1 MTVTAPNLLY
11 QILKEIQW
19 EKDPTALGLGV
30 DQREFMKA
38 LYEVDE
44 AGYASNIS
52 FLQANS
58 GEAIPFA
65 EYSRLRPAGRAFI
78 RNYEHGGR

>member
-1 MTVTAPNLLY
+1 MTPNLLY

-19 EKDPTALGLGV
+19 EKDPTALSLGIE
-30 DQREFMKA
+30 QKKFATA
-38 LYEVDE
+38 LREVDR

-52 FLQANS
+52 FLQTRA

-65 EYSRLRPAGRAFI
+65 ECARLRPAGRAFI
-78 RNYEHGGR
+78 RDYEHGIR